1 MRTEQIETNRSCA
14 GPSPSHIPVAAQ
26 ADTQPVDKT
35 TIHQGKR
42 PHLRRPDAEREQ
54 VERALIKALQ
64 QWETTFDAASD
75 SMMLVDCEYKVI
87 QANTATAKVLDKPLG
102 QILGKSCH
110 ELLGGKDAPPQDWP
124 LSKAKQTGKHQQGEL
139 YINSRDAWIT
149 VSADPIFDE
158 QGNVIRFVHI
168 IRDITENKKSEHALQ
183 KLNKELD
190 QTVSELKRSNEEL
203 RSFAHVVAHDLKS
216 PLRGIGSLVDWF
228 VRQYTDKFDEQGKKR
243 VNLLIGRVRRMA
255 ELIDNILQYS
265 QIGHV
270 TDKKDDVDI
279 STLLAEIICEIDLP
293 KNIEVSIENRLPILK
308 CERFRIK
315 QVFQNLLG
323 NAIKYMDKPRGKIRI
338 GCVEEDGCWKFSVAD
353 NGPGIK
359 QAYFE
364 KIFEIFQT
372 LAPRDQVESTG
383 VGLTVVKKIIE
394 LYGGRIWLSSQ
405 LGQGTTF
412 FFTIPKLKSGE

>member
-1 MRTEQIETNRSCA
+1 MRAEQIETNRLFA
-14 GPSPSHIPVAAQ
+14 GPSPTDTPVAAQ
-26 ADTQPVDKT
+26 TDGRPAEKT
-35 TIHQGKR
+35 TICRGDR
-42 PHLRRPDAEREQ
+42 PHLRSPDAEREQ

-64 QWETTFDAASD
+64 QWETTFNAASD
-75 SMMLVDCEYKVI
+75 SIMLVDCEYRVI
-87 QANTATAKVLDKPLG
+87 QANTATAKVLGRPLG
-102 QILGKSCH
+102 KILGKSCH
-110 ELLGGKDAPPQDWP
+110 ELLGGKDAPPQDRP
-124 LSKAKQTGKHQQGEL
+124 LSRAKQTGKHQQGEL
-139 YINSRDAWIT
+139 YIKSRDAWIT
-149 VSADPIFDE
+149 ISADPIFDE
-158 QGNVIRFVHI
+158 QGSVIRFVHI
-168 IRDITENKKSEHALQ
+168 IRDITERKKSEHALQ

-190 QTVSELKRSNEEL
+190 QTVNELKRSNEEL

-228 VRQYTDKFDEQGKKR
+228 VRRYTDKFDEQGKKR

-255 ELIDNILQYS
+255 DLIDSILQYS

-270 TDKKDDVDI
+270 TDREDDVDI

-293 KNIEVSIENRLPILK
+293 KNIEVSIENKLPTLK
-308 CERFRIK
+308 CERFRLK

-323 NAIKYMDKPRGKIRI
+323 NAINYMDKPNGKITI
-338 GCVEEDGCWKFSVAD
+338 GCAEENGCWKFSVAD

-372 LAPRDQVESTG
+372 LAPRDRVESTG

-405 LGQGTTF
+405 LGRGTTF
-412 FFTIPKLKSGE
+412 FFTLPKQESGE